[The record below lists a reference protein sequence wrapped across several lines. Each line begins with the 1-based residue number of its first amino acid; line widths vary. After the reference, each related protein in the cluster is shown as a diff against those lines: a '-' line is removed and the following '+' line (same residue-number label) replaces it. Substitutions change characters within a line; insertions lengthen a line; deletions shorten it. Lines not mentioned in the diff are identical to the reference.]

1 MNYQTQLEIDFI
13 EWLRELS
20 ADVQARYSRHFENE
34 DGQSEEADYCVE
46 CVDAVQEERLASG
59 NEFSIIDGWNDAHE
73 QDSAPHCEKCGCLL
87 EFSPTQYCIDNEIEW
102 LEQALDISADD
113 SEIFLR
119 VMQNFHRETE
129 WPMIAP
135 HAERLMRAAGREI
148 VPDGFITYTPHAPC
162 WFYKNDTAWLS
173 IYWHFAKLLVK
184 WMKETREGEHGF
196 LVDTTGINVHSFQSM
211 TSPEQAKTCVEKLMD
226 HAGENSKRGKFLAS
240 IGIASREDLLKP
252 VRVIDTRC
260 VLPTFDVRG
269 RVFRKSPNQFHPQAV
284 IVTHSEMFLDSY
296 ASRWV
301 YRLFYSYT
309 HYERTTWCV
318 DIVQQKNHSMQ
329 QFCDMVKH
337 RMSRLLVEVG
347 FNDQFRADRLKQ
359 WDLIRAS
366 LDRLFRF
373 HHSSDAIL
381 DTVTDAFAGIGGEV
395 SMHSKLKVTPAMQK
409 TLLKWIERQKGKS

>member
-1 MNYQTQLEIDFI
+1 MHQTQLEIDFI
-13 EWLRELS
+13 AWLRELS
-20 ADVQARYSRHFENE
+20 ADVTARYSRHFENE
-34 DGQSEEADYCVE
+34 DGQSESEDYCVE

-59 NEFSIIDGWNDAHE
+59 NEFSIIDGWDDAHE

-113 SEIFLR
+113 AEIFLR

-148 VPDGFITYTPHAPC
+148 VPDGFITYTPDATC
-162 WFYKNDTAWLS
+162 WFYENDTAWLS

-196 LVDTTGINVHSFQSM
+196 LVDTTGINVHSFQSL
-211 TSPEQAKTCVEKLMD
+211 TSPSQAKKCVENLMD

-260 VLPTFDVRG
+260 TLPTFDVRG
-269 RVFRKSPNQFHPQAV
+269 RVFRKSPNRFHPQAV

-318 DIVQQKNHSMQ
+318 DIVQQKNHCMQ

-337 RMSRLLVEVG
+337 RMSKLLVEVG
-347 FNDQFRADRLKQ
+347 FNDQFRAERLKQ

-381 DTVTDAFAGIGGEV
+381 DIMTDAFAGIGREV
-395 SMHSKLKVTPAMQK
+395 SMHSKLKVTPAMQR
-409 TLLKWIERQKGKS
+409 TLMKWIERQKGKS